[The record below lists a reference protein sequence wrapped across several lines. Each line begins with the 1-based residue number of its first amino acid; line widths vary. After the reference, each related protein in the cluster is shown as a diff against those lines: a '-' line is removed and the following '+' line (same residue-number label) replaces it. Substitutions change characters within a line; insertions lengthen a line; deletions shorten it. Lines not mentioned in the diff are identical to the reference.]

1 MFVNIHS
8 HAHIV
13 ELSFRSFLHWKRE
26 CSKISRSNA
35 HRKVLNA
42 IRRKLHGFY

>member
-13 ELSFRSFLHWKRE
+13 EL
-26 CSKISRSNA
+26 
-35 HRKVLNA
+35 
-42 IRRKLHGFY
+42 